1 LCFVIR
7 TSPLSCFVIAP
18 FVFRHHPFR
27 VSSELAAVAMSAAAG
42 VVAGELS
49 VVTGTGPSGYLTKA
63 PTEPPTTAPPPPKQ
77 PPHGNGN
84 GGGGVGAP
92 SRAPVLAGGSG
103 GSGGRR
109 STGPVACVPYLLFGR
124 IINEIPDRVR

>member
-1 LCFVIR
+1 
-7 TSPLSCFVIAP
+7 
-18 FVFRHHPFR
+18 
-27 VSSELAAVAMSAAAG
+27 MSAAAG

-63 PTEPPTTAPPPPKQ
+63 PTEAPTTAPPPPKQ

>member
-1 LCFVIR
+1 
-7 TSPLSCFVIAP
+7 
-18 FVFRHHPFR
+18 
-27 VSSELAAVAMSAAAG
+27 MSAAAG

-77 PPHGNGN
+77 PSNGNGN

-92 SRAPVLAGGSG
+92 SRAPVIAGGSG
-103 GSGGRR
+103 GSGGMSGRR
-109 STGPVACVPYLLFGR
+109 TGPVACVPYLLFGR
-124 IINEIPDRVR
+124 IISEIPDRVR